1 MNTINNWIC
10 TDPDCSQ
17 YAKPL
22 SQTKFQLIEMSLCSI
37 NPEKHEVYEDT
48 IDIDDYIYHN
58 GEDGRKELETILNTY
73 GYFYFYPVK
82 DHVSICSKYKG
93 QAYQVMAECIFE
105 YYGSFQASQLIIT
118 STIEEAEEF
127 IQEYI
132 SKN

>member
-17 YAKPL
+17 YVKPL
-22 SQTKFQLIEMSLCSI
+22 SQTQFQLIEMGLCSI

-58 GEDGRKELETILNTY
+58 GEDGRKELENILNTY
-73 GYFYFYPVK
+73 GYFYFYPIK
-82 DHVSICSKYKG
+82 DHISICSKYKE

-118 STIEEAEEF
+118 STIEEAEKF